1 MLWPNINIESNAQY
15 FIPIFHFV
23 QCTRK
28 NAKVQKTSYQYTLK
42 LAIFQFDPVNA
53 MPLQP
58 WSRTGQ
64 NLITELITSKIMEN
78 YFKVLMYLSIYPGS
92 WTVITTKLCIHFL
105 LETYIFMKQ
114 FQLSCSFA
122 YAVLFSLCLS
132 NWLTYSLKY

>member
-53 MPLQP
+53 ITTMIPN
-58 WSRTGQ
+58 W
-64 NLITELITSKIMEN
+64 TELN
-78 YFKVLMYLSIYPGS
+78 YRVDYFQNYGKLFQSFSVLEHLSRFMNCHHHK
-92 WTVITTKLCIHFL
+92 TVHSFSTRNIHIHETISIELFLRLC
-105 LETYIFMKQ
+105 
-114 FQLSCSFA
+114 CSIA
-122 YAVLFSLCLS
+122 LCLS
-132 NWLTYSLKY
+132 KWLTYSLKY